1 MRFESA
7 QRVQVTIAQQVLD
20 AVFDDCDK
28 YDDVETGGRIIGT
41 YQLGRTLDIQVSGV
55 IDAGPAARRARTSFF
70 QDGDYQEQVFRAIER
85 EQPAVEH
92 LGTWHTHHVNGYPH
106 LSSGDLETY
115 HRTVNHRQHN
125 LDFWYALLVTEKVN
139 RPARYLVKHYLFL
152 RDDKSAY
159 EVPSRS
165 VRIVKERAL
174 WVPSTKRAVVA
185 RQPDTASHKAPQP
198 TTPELRS
205 ADDVVLRSLFP
216 ELRPFVSSKTGS
228 LSWKGSIELIDSTA
242 SSVIVT
248 ETLLNGDAFY
258 EAAAAPTERERFPR
272 AAAIRHATPW
282 LALKALETDLNRAVV
297 GIEKSLRSGKD

>member
-7 QRVQVTIAQQVLD
+7 QRVQITIAQEVLD

-28 YDDVETGGRIIGT
+28 YDDVETGGRIVGT
-41 YQLGRTLDIQVSGV
+41 YTRGRTLDVHVSGV

-85 EQPAVEH
+85 DQPAVEH

-115 HRTVNHRQHN
+115 HRTVNHPQHN

-152 RDDKSAY
+152 RGDKAAY
-159 EVPSRS
+159 EVPARS

-174 WVPSTKRAVVA
+174 WVPSTKHAA
-185 RQPDTASHKAPQP
+185 ADRQPEAVSQNAPLR
-198 TTPELRS
+198 TTPERRS

-216 ELRPFVSSKTGS
+216 DLRPFVSSKTGS
-228 LSWKGSIELIDSTA
+228 LSWKGPIELIDSTT
-242 SSVIVT
+242 SGVIVT
-248 ETLLNGDAFY
+248 ETLLKGDAFY
-258 EAAAAPTERERFPR
+258 EAATGPSDRERFPH
-272 AAAIRHATPW
+272 AAAVRDATPW
-282 LALKALETDLNRAVV
+282 LALKSLETNLNRAVV
-297 GIEKSLRSGKD
+297 GFEKKHRSRAE